1 MTKVT
6 AGLLTGLVL
15 GAAYGAAVALG
26 DQSVVEK
33 FPTILGRAS
42 QGIINGVL
50 AAWAMKGKHSIL
62 LGGLFGGLIGLGLGG
77 LAGIPEGNWA
87 ASVPY
92 GGAIGLG
99 CGLVVARP
107 VK

>member
-15 GAAYGAAVALG
+15 GTAYGAVVAFG
-26 DQSVVEK
+26 GQGVAER
-33 FPTILGRAS
+33 FPVILGRAS

-50 AAWAMKGKHSIL
+50 AAWSMKGKRSIW
-62 LGGLFGGLIGLGLGG
+62 LGGLFGGLIGVGLGG
-77 LAGIPEGNWA
+77 LAGIPEGNWNV
-87 ASVPY
+87 SVPY

-99 CGLVVARP
+99 CGLAVARP

>member
-15 GAAYGAAVALG
+15 GAGYGAVVAIG
-26 DQSVVEK
+26 GRGVAEIFPVV
-33 FPTILGRAS
+33 LGRAS

-50 AAWAMKGKHSIL
+50 AAWAMKGRRSIW
-62 LGGLFGGLIGLGLGG
+62 LGGLFGGLIGIGLGG
-77 LAGIPEGNWA
+77 LAGIPESAWET
-87 ASVPY
+87 SVPY

-99 CGLVVARP
+99 CGLAVARP
-107 VK
+107 PK